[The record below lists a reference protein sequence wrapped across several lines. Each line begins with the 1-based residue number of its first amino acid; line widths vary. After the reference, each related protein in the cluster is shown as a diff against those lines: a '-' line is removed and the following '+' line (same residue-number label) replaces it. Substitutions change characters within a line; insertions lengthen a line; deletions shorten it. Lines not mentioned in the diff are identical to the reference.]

1 MAQRIRKIDGK
12 AFDEPAGMIAWA
24 ELERFSPRIEHDG
37 LDRVLY
43 QEGVVIKLDM
53 KELIWE

>member
-1 MAQRIRKIDGK
+1 MDSK
-12 AFDEPAGMIAWA
+12 AFEEPSGMIAWA
-24 ELERFSPRIEHDG
+24 ELERFSPRVEHDG

-53 KELIWE
+53 KEMVWE